1 MIARSSSVAA
11 LSTKELIC
19 KDFTSE
25 PDENSLR
32 AAGDAMVRNLAGNL
46 AIVTSKEPV
55 RSSLVENI
63 QAELVLHGMAAVS
76 STTFLAQKL
85 LSTRL

>member
-1 MIARSSSVAA
+1 
-11 LSTKELIC
+11 
-19 KDFTSE
+19 
-25 PDENSLR
+25 
-32 AAGDAMVRNLAGNL
+32 MVRNLAGNL